1 MIGTATESELN
12 VPLKLSDYP
21 RVKFWN
27 RCDWTAFQNETKV
40 EESKTAAVRGRSRA
54 SKGINVMM
62 LYIE

>member
-27 RCDWTAFQNETKV
+27 WTAFQNETKV
-40 EESKTAAVRGRSRA
+40 EESKMAAVRGRSRA